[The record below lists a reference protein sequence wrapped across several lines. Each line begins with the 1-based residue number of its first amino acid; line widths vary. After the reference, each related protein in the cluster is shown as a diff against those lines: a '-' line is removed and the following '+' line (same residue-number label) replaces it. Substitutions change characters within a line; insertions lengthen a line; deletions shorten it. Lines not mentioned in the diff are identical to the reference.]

1 VIISTFLAMEL
12 VICMTLKSF
21 RIFDNVFGQDSCL
34 FYLFV
39 DLTYLG
45 FLLILY
51 KLGTTK
57 IKERIRSEASTRAST
72 RFTVNEELE
81 RDDSC
86 LMMFL
91 ESEYEMP

>member
-1 VIISTFLAMEL
+1 
-12 VICMTLKSF
+12 MTLKSF

-72 RFTVNEELE
+72 RFTVNDESET
-81 RDDSC
+81 DVFYPI
-86 LMMFL
+86 MFL
-91 ESEYEMP
+91 DTD

>member
-1 VIISTFLAMEL
+1 
-12 VICMTLKSF
+12 MTLKSF

-72 RFTVNEELE
+72 RFTVNDESETDVLYPI
-81 RDDSC
+81 
-86 LMMFL
+86 MFL
-91 ESEYEMP
+91 DTD